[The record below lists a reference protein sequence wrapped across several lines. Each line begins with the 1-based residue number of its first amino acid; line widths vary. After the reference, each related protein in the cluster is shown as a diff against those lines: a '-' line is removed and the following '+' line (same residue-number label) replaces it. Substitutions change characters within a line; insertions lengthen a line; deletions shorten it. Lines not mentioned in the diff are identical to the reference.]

1 MTKKDIRM
9 HIIKRRIKTL
19 ERVYRFL
26 LSGLA
31 ISVLCIMVFTVKLA
45 ITGHGL
51 HGLVMSILIGLF
63 ATVLIKFVVDK
74 QYEYECDV
82 VIKSYEN

>member
-9 HIIKRRIKTL
+9 HIIKRRIRTL

-45 ITGHGL
+45 ITGQGL
-51 HGLVMSILIGLF
+51 HGLVMSILIRLF

-74 QYEYECDV
+74 QYEYECDA
-82 VIKSYEN
+82 ILKSYEN

>member
-1 MTKKDIRM
+1 MTRKDIRM
-9 HIIKRRIKTL
+9 HIIKRRIRML

-45 ITGHGL
+45 ITGQGL

-74 QYEYECDV
+74 QYEYECDI

>member
-9 HIIKRRIKTL
+9 HIIKRRIRTL

-45 ITGHGL
+45 ITGQGL

-74 QYEYECDV
+74 QYEYECDA
-82 VIKSYEN
+82 ILKSYEN

>member
-9 HIIKRRIKTL
+9 HIIKRRIRLL

-45 ITGHGL
+45 ITGQGL
-51 HGLVMSILIGLF
+51 HGLVTSILIGLF

-82 VIKSYEN
+82 IIKSYEN